1 MTDAP
6 ASFMGDGAYD
16 RAHVLD
22 AVLARNP
29 AVRFI
34 VPPCKG
40 AVLGSTALRPSG
52 IFIRPIN
59 EHGRMNWQKGSGY
72 NRRSKA
78 EAAIGRYKRVIGL
91 PDKCSLHIV
100 IECASRF
107 PIAT

>member
-1 MTDAP
+1 VTDAP
-6 ASFMGDGAYD
+6 ASFMG
-16 RAHVLD
+16 
-22 AVLARNP
+22 
-29 AVRFI
+29 
-34 VPPCKG
+34 KG

-52 IFIRPIN
+52 IFIRSIN

-100 IECASRF
+100 IECAVSISHSDLVVRKGF
-107 PIAT
+107 LGRETNRQN